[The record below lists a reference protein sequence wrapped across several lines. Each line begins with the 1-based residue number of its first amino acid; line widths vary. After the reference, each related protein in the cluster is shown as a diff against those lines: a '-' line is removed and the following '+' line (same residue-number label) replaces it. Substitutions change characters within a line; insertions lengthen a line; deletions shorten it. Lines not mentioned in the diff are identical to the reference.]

1 MEANRKER
9 CDFDVNYYGEKWH
22 IEMAWIQSNGDI
34 AWYDGGIYRDG
45 VKFMRIFSPNEIDVP
60 KINQVTV

>member
-9 CDFDVNYYGEKWH
+9 CEFDVNYNNEIWH
-22 IEMAWIQSNGDI
+22 IEMAWIQANGNV

-45 VKFMRIFSPNEIDVP
+45 VKFMRIFSPGEIVVP
-60 KINQVTV
+60 KITR